1 MPEID
6 DNAMIWGGIVMT
18 TTMKPAVHLGHDDQD
33 NVRTTGVFAE
43 MCVDPV
49 LQAC

>member
-1 MPEID
+1 MPEIE
-6 DNAMIWGGIVMT
+6 DNAMIWGIVMT
-18 TTMKPAVHLGHDDQD
+18 TTMKAAVHLGQDYQD
-33 NVRTTGVFAE
+33 NVRTTGVFAQ